1 VIALDVAYG
10 ELDYRLREDSRVTV
24 IERTNARAIS
34 ELPYAPSLIVIDVS
48 FISLAKVL
56 PAVLA
61 PAADRFDCLAMVK
74 PQFEVGR
81 DRIGKGGVV
90 RDPELRREAVAS
102 VAACGASLGC
112 SVLGFAPSGLPGPK
126 GNLETFAWLGEGG
139 RAGALADVDAAL
151 AEVAV

>member
-1 VIALDVAYG
+1 VAYG
-10 ELDYRLREDSRVTV
+10 ELDYRLREDARVTV

-34 ELPYAPSLIVIDVS
+34 ELPYPPSLIVIDVS
-48 FISLAKVL
+48 FISLTKVL
-56 PAVLA
+56 PAVVA
-61 PAADRFDCLAMVK
+61 QASERFDCLAMVK

-81 DRIGKGGVV
+81 DRVGKGGVV

-139 RAGALADVDAAL
+139 RAGALADADAAL